1 LLRKGGPPNLD
12 DIGGKEL
19 VDRRL
24 FLSGAAAGAALS
36 GSALAGELAVEPW
49 MKTPGSP
56 FVAYGQPSRFED
68 KIVRIGALDQLGIKR
83 EGLRC
88 AP

>member
-1 LLRKGGPPNLD
+1 MPIPG
-12 DIGGKEL
+12 
-19 VDRRL
+19 RRRPSSRL
-24 FLSGAAAGAALS
+24 ESSTALS

-68 KIVRIGALDQLGIKR
+68 KIVRIGALDQLAIKR